1 MVYNIIICE
10 DEPLFLAELKN
21 EVDKYFDSVG
31 ATVSTVCCSSA
42 AQFVKSVGM
51 EDAQDCANRA
61 KDKAAK
67 AAHANVN
74 ETANPEAISLIFMD
88 ISLGDGDGM
97 KLIENY
103 RERGGNGVPVIF
115 VSSMEDRVLEGYEVS
130 AFAFLYKRNYKDKLE
145 NTLNRFVKE
154 YSASITLTAIN
165 SGNMEVLSL
174 NDIYYIESD
183 GRKTLIHKENGDTI
197 DDRGIGV
204 FIKEVPENMFL
215 EVYKCIYV
223 NVKHISRINDDTVSL
238 ENGTKVMMSRRKR
251 KPIMNAVMR
260 YIGSR

>member
-1 MVYNIIICE
+1 MTYNIIICE

-21 EVDKYFDSVG
+21 EVNKYFDAIGASV
-31 ATVSTVCCSSA
+31 SIICCSSA
-42 AQFVKSVGM
+42 AQFIQCLGLGDVTDNVGRRDIV
-51 EDAQDCANRA
+51 DA
-61 KDKAAK
+61 
-67 AAHANVN
+67 
-74 ETANPEAISLIFMD
+74 EASLIFMD

-97 KLIENY
+97 KLIGDY
-103 RERGGNGVPVIF
+103 RDRGGNGVPVIF

-154 YSASITLTAIN
+154 YSSSVTLTAIS
-165 SGNMEVLSL
+165 SGNIEVLSL
-174 NDIYYIESD
+174 NDIFYIEAD
-183 GRKTLIHKENGDTI
+183 GRKTLIHTEHGEVY

-204 FIKEVPENMFL
+204 FVKEVPENMFL
-215 EVYKCIYV
+215 ESYKCIYV

-238 ENGTKVMMSRRKR
+238 ENGTRVVMSRRKR
-251 KPIMNAVMR
+251 KTIMNAVMR